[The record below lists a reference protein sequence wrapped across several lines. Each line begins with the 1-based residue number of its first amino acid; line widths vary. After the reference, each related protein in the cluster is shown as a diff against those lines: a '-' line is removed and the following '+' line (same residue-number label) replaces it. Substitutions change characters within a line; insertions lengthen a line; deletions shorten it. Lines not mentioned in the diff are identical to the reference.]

1 MDSEPVKKVK
11 LQAAFEDGLHKQRDL
26 EKMIIEAGME

>member
-11 LQAAFEDGLHKQRDL
+11 LQATFEEGLQKQR
-26 EKMIIEAGME
+26 EMERMIIEAGME